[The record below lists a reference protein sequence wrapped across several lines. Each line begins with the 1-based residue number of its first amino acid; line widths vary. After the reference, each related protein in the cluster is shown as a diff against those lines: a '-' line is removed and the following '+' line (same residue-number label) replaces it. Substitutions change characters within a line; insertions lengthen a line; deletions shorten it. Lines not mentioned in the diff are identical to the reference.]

1 MKNTMLAGKR
11 IYFYGKLSGLT
22 RRRATQFVREQG
34 GIVASALNSDVN
46 LIVVGEEELLARE
59 YSAWIELLDDSVKAA
74 YENGDLEIQAESV
87 FWTNL
92 SGEKSQGNEKPLFTI
107 PMLAEF
113 LELPTATIRLWY
125 RRGLITPSAKVHE
138 LAYFDFQEI
147 LTAKALRDL
156 LRDGQSATILEKRLN
171 KIRGLFPDIR
181 KPLAQLSA
189 IVEGKDVLLR
199 KENRLIDHRGQIR
212 IDFDALDFPENK
224 GLEFFEEQAENI
236 LDNPA
241 LSEFEQA
248 KPIPLSDRNPLQCL
262 DSIVH
267 PNGPTAQTLCETALV
282 LDSEGDLHGALATY
296 RAALMSEGPDAETC
310 FQIAGVLYRLGD
322 LAGARERYYMAL
334 EIDEE
339 YVEARANLGCLF
351 VELGDTELAISA
363 FQGAIAYHPDYA
375 DVHYHLG
382 TLLWKYD
389 RKEEALKHLRTFL
402 RLQPDSPW
410 AENVREIID

>member
-1 MKNTMLAGKR
+1 MLAGKR

-22 RRRATQFVREQG
+22 RRRAALFVREQG
-34 GIVASALNSDVN
+34 GIVASTLNSEVN
-46 LIVVGEEELLARE
+46 LIVVGEEELLAHE
-59 YSAWIELLDDSVKAA
+59 YSAWIEQLDDSVKTA
-74 YENGDLEIQAESV
+74 YESGDLEIQTESV
-87 FWTNL
+87 FWANL
-92 SGEKSQGNEKPLFTI
+92 SGSKAQNNVDSLFTI

-113 LELPTATIRLWY
+113 LELPIATIRLWY

-156 LRDGQSATILEKRLN
+156 LREGLSAATLEKRLN
-171 KIRGLFPDIR
+171 KIRGLFPDVR

-199 KENRLIDHRGQIR
+199 KENRLVDHKGQIR
-212 IDFDALDFPENK
+212 MDFDAL
-224 GLEFFEEQAENI
+224 EFSDGGERHISEEQPDI
-236 LDNPA
+236 
-241 LSEFEQA
+241 SESDEEKHAFPSEQ
-248 KPIPLSDRNPLQCL
+248 SSLQCL
-262 DSIVH
+262 DFAVY
-267 PNGPTAQTLCETALV
+267 PNGPSAQTLCETALV

-339 YVEARANLGCLF
+339 HVEARANLGCLF

-382 TLLWKYD
+382 TLLWKQD

-410 AENVREIID
+410 AENVREIVG